1 MRVSVVVTVYKM
13 KNWQE
18 LTKRNI
24 ESILIQSFRD
34 FEIVVSD
41 DSDDNEIREWLN
53 QYGDKIKYYK
63 NPGEKGMPNN
73 TNHGMDM
80 AKGELTKI
88 LYQDDYFYDER
99 SLWDIVRHFTAWTQW
114 MITPCIHT
122 ENGIDFFYEH
132 RPYYSESENTLGSPS
147 VLTLRSEIKERF
159 DPRFSW
165 VLDLDFYKRLF
176 RKYGKPKYL
185 DKVNVVMG
193 FHQGQMTYLL
203 CDERKQEEFNL
214 MRQKY
219 G

>member
-1 MRVSVVVTVYKM
+1 MQVSVVVPVYKM

-24 ESILIQSFRD
+24 DSIFLQSFRD
-34 FEIVVSD
+34 FEIVISD

-53 QYGDKIKYYK
+53 QYGNGIKYYK

-73 TNHGMDM
+73 TNYGMDM
-80 AKGELTKI
+80 ATGELTKI

-114 MITPCIHT
+114 MITPCVHT
-122 ENGIDFFYEH
+122 ENGIDFFNEH

-185 DKVNVVMG
+185 DKVNVVLG
-193 FHQGQMTYLL
+193 LGSHQMTHILS
-203 CDERKQEEFNL
+203 DERKQEEFKL
-214 MRQKY
+214 MTQKY